1 MQPQTAPSPLS
12 IFDAPFLDGDF
23 DFQAF
28 LPHMA
33 QQQLPVDTSMHDAHH
48 HHHPQPPPSD
58 RRQECL
64 QKLADLHSALMADL
78 NTVRA
83 SRVAT
88 ESSIT
93 TLRADA
99 AAHENCG
106 CNVPIG
112 RMLTTSA
119 QLLEILHYFLPSSSS
134 SPPPPPPPASSTTTT
149 SPDSEP
155 LLLRPDIP
163 TTLSILACYAAL
175 RRIYRTIF
183 ATIDASLQNFPPPL
197 RSSAL
202 PPLFPGLALG
212 GFQLGGNVGLQVLI
226 VAQLSESMMAKIDAA
241 LGVHDKHRTQKNP
254 ENCFRLRLMLPDTRT
269 AQSMSCAISST
280 CWGSSSG
287 KRPPTSK
294 MATAAGIKANGRS
307 TIRIPLDE

>member
-28 LPHMA
+28 LPPMP
-33 QQQLPVDTSMHDAHH
+33 QQQQPVDTSMHDAHH

-99 AAHENCG
+99 AAHENCS

-119 QLLEILHYFLPSSSS
+119 QLLEILHYFLPSPASS
-134 SPPPPPPPASSTTTT
+134 SPSSSPPPPPPASST
-149 SPDSEP
+149 SPEDSEL

-241 LGVHDKHRTQKNP
+241 LGVGGDGGGGGGGGLVGRQPAAKGVLEAVVREEEAEGAEEGIP
-254 ENCFRLRLMLPDTRT
+254 GGERPLREIIG
-269 AQSMSCAISST
+269 CV
-280 CWGSSSG
+280 
-287 KRPPTSK
+287 KR
-294 MATAAGIKANGRS
+294 AC
-307 TIRIPLDE
+307 

>member
-1 MQPQTAPSPLS
+1 MQPQAPATFDAPFL
-12 IFDAPFLDGDF
+12 DAPFLDGDF
-23 DFQAF
+23 DFDFQAF
-28 LPHMA
+28 
-33 QQQLPVDTSMHDAHH
+33 LPVDTSTPG
-48 HHHPQPPPSD
+48 HPPPPSD

-64 QKLADLHSALMADL
+64 QKLGELHSALLADL
-78 NTVRA
+78 STVRA

-93 TLRADA
+93 ALRADA

-119 QLLEILHYFLPSSSS
+119 QLLEILHYFAPPSSPSAPTVTGS
-134 SPPPPPPPASSTTTT
+134 
-149 SPDSEP
+149 DE
-155 LLLRPDIP
+155 LLRPDIP

-183 ATIDASLQNFPPPL
+183 ACIDASLRNFPPPL
-197 RSSAL
+197 RSAAL

-226 VAQLSESMMAKIDAA
+226 VAQLSETMLAKIDAA
-241 LGVHDKHRTQKNP
+241 LGAGGAGRGLVGKQPAAAD
-254 ENCFRLRLMLPDTRT
+254 ML
-269 AQSMSCAISST
+269 
-280 CWGSSSG
+280 
-287 KRPPTSK
+287 
-294 MATAAGIKANGRS
+294 KAMMTEEEAEGPGEGMPGDN
-307 TIRIPLDE
+307 

>member
-28 LPHMA
+28 LPPMPE
-33 QQQLPVDTSMHDAHH
+33 QQLPADTSMHDAAHH
-48 HHHPQPPPSD
+48 HHHPPPPSD

-64 QKLADLHSALMADL
+64 QKLADLHSALLADL

-88 ESSIT
+88 ETSIT

-99 AAHENCG
+99 AAHANCG
-106 CNVPIG
+106 CCTVPIG

-134 SPPPPPPPASSTTTT
+134 STTTT
-149 SPDSEP
+149 PEDSE
-155 LLLRPDIP
+155 LLRPDIP

-226 VAQLSESMMAKIDAA
+226 VAQLSESMMGKIDEA
-241 LGVHDKHRTQKNP
+241 LGAGGGGGGAGGGLVGRQPAAKAMVEAVVREEEAEGTAGEGIP
-254 ENCFRLRLMLPDTRT
+254 GGERPLREIIGRV
-269 AQSMSCAISST
+269 
-280 CWGSSSG
+280 
-287 KRPPTSK
+287 KR
-294 MATAAGIKANGRS
+294 AC
-307 TIRIPLDE
+307 

>member
-28 LPHMA
+28 LPPIPE
-33 QQQLPVDTSMHDAHH
+33 QLPVDTSMHDS
-48 HHHPQPPPSD
+48 HHHPPPPSD
-58 RRQECL
+58 KRQECL

-134 SPPPPPPPASSTTTT
+134 SSSSPPPPLASSTTTT
-149 SPDSEP
+149 PEDPE
-155 LLLRPDIP
+155 LLLSPDIP

-226 VAQLSESMMAKIDAA
+226 VAQLSESMMGKIDAA
-241 LGVHDKHRTQKNP
+241 LGVGGGGGG
-254 ENCFRLRLMLPDTRT
+254 
-269 AQSMSCAISST
+269 
-280 CWGSSSG
+280 GSG
-287 KRPPTSK
+287 GLVGRQPAAKEMVEAVVREEEAEGAEEGIPGGEKRPL
-294 MATAAGIKANGRS
+294 GEIIGRVK
-307 TIRIPLDE
+307 RAC

>member
-28 LPHMA
+28 LPPIP
-33 QQQLPVDTSMHDAHH
+33 QQQLPVDTSMHDAH

-134 SPPPPPPPASSTTTT
+134 SPPPPPASTATPPE
-149 SPDSEP
+149 DSH
-155 LLLRPDIP
+155 LLRPDIP

-241 LGVHDKHRTQKNP
+241 LGVGGDVGGVGGVGGAGGAGAGGGLVGRQPAAKGMLEAVVREEEAEGAEEGIP
-254 ENCFRLRLMLPDTRT
+254 GGERPLREIIG
-269 AQSMSCAISST
+269 CV
-280 CWGSSSG
+280 
-287 KRPPTSK
+287 KR
-294 MATAAGIKANGRS
+294 AC
-307 TIRIPLDE
+307 